1 MFEFWTQP
9 SPQATPEIKVPMR
22 QREFRPGD
30 VVIDIL
36 CAGGAPCLCAG
47 GAPCVPVGHLH
58 LGHSKL
64 FIELVPLRHSE

>member
-1 MFEFWTQP
+1 MWVLSVRFGVAA
-9 SPQATPEIKVPMR
+9 SRR

-36 CAGGAPCLCAG
+36 CAGGAPC
-47 GAPCVPVGHLH
+47 VPVGHLY
-58 LGHSKL
+58 LGHNKL